1 MSAAEPLAVLVV
13 EDDPAI
19 REVVVEA
26 LGDEGYPVRVARD
39 GAEAITALRE
49 GSPPPDRLCLVL
61 LDMML
66 PKANGVDVLRALTD
80 LGGYVPVVAMSA
92 DRARLSEARAAGA
105 QVTVTK
111 PFDLDRLID
120 IVGRTC
126 RS

>member
-1 MSAAEPLAVLVV
+1 MSEANALAVLVV

-19 REVVVEA
+19 REFVVEA
-26 LGDEGYPVRVARD
+26 LTDEGYPVQVARD
-39 GAEAITALRE
+39 GAEAITALTE

-66 PKANGVDVLRALTD
+66 PNADGVDVLRALTD

-92 DRARLSEARAAGA
+92 DRTRLSEARAAGA
-105 QVTVTK
+105 QATVAK
-111 PFDLDRLID
+111 PFDLNRLID

-126 RS
+126 RH

>member
-1 MSAAEPLAVLVV
+1 MSEEDALAVLVV

-19 REVVVEA
+19 RELVSEA
-26 LGDEGYPVRVARD
+26 LRDEGYPVQVARD
-39 GAEAITALRE
+39 GDEAITALRE

-66 PKANGVDVLRALTD
+66 PKADGVDVLRTLTD

-105 QVTVTK
+105 QATVAK
-111 PFDLDRLID
+111 PFDLDRLIET
-120 IVGRTC
+120 VERTC
-126 RS
+126 RV

>member
-1 MSAAEPLAVLVV
+1 MSEENALAVLVV

-19 REVVVEA
+19 REFVVEA
-26 LGDEGYPVRVARD
+26 LRDEGYPVQVARD
-39 GAEAITALRE
+39 GAEAITALQK

-66 PKANGVDVLRALTD
+66 PKADGVDVLRALTD

-92 DRARLSEARAAGA
+92 DRARLSEARSAGA
-105 QVTVTK
+105 QATVAK
-111 PFDLDRLID
+111 PYDLNRLID
-120 IVGRTC
+120 VVERNC